1 MAQKLCFRSH
11 AFITAQSNLLLACN
25 VYISEGQSSDV
36 ISRLQTVASTATPVT
51 SLANVFIDRPYN
63 RSNFT
68 LISRHSD
75 ALAEAVVSLSLAALS
90 EIDLG
95 QHSATHPRLGVVDHI
110 SCHPL
115 SHGKNPVDM
124 DAAALTARTIALQ
137 LGEKHSLPSYLYGK
151 AHPTEMQLADV
162 RRQLGYFSASQT
174 QGQIWDGAIDSSNI
188 RKDLPLA
195 PDYGPVLADPR
206 AGVACIGAVP
216 WIINLNVLLETHDM
230 PAARAVA
237 KAVSQRGGGMP
248 GVQAMA
254 LQHDEGIEVACNL
267 LAPNVNGPAAVEKE
281 VQRLA
286 NERGLLV
293 KRAYCTGRNVEE
305 MIKLAEE
312 ILTD

>member
-1 MAQKLCFRSH
+1 M
-11 AFITAQSNLLLACN
+11 
-25 VYISEGQSSDV
+25 YISEGQSSDV
-36 ISRLQTVASTATPVT
+36 ISRLQNVASAATPAT
-51 SLANVFIDRPYN
+51 SLANLFIDHPYN

-68 LISRHSD
+68 LVGRHPD
-75 ALAEAVVSLSLAALS
+75 ALAEAVVSLSRAALS
-90 EIDLG
+90 EIDLQ

-115 SHGKNPVDM
+115 SHGENPTDI
-124 DAAALTARTIALQ
+124 DAAAYTARNIAQQ
-137 LGEKHSLPSYLYGK
+137 LGEQHNLPSYLYGK

-174 QGQIWDGAIDSSNI
+174 QTQGQIWAGALDSSTHS
-188 RKDLPLA
+188 KKLPLA

-216 WIINLNVLLETHDM
+216 WIINLNVLLESVDM
-230 PAARAVA
+230 PAVRAVA
-237 KAVSQRGGGMP
+237 KAVSQRGGGIP

-267 LAPNVNGPAAVEKE
+267 LAPNENGPASVEEK
-281 VQRLA
+281 VKKLA
-286 NERGLLV
+286 EERGLRV

-312 ILTD
+312 ILVD